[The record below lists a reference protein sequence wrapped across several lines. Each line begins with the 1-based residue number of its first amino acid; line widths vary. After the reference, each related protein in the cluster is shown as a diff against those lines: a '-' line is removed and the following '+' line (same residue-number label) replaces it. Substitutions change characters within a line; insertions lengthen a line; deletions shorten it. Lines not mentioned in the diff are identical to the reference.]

1 MQPSDRSIQF
11 SLAHSAGRQTFQL
24 DKLKLEIDGP
34 KPQTAGSG
42 FESGSASGRPA
53 KTRNATAMKAHFR
66 RPTHKHR

>member
-11 SLAHSAGRQTFQL
+11 SLAHSAARQTFQL

-34 KPQTAGSG
+34 KPQTAGS
-42 FESGSASGRPA
+42 ASGRLA